1 VRSRDPEAK
10 LAERAL
16 RERWPVPPDR
26 LPGLVT
32 ILLELAE
39 SPATRPRERIAATKA
54 LLGASKLNLEA
65 LKVAMLAEE
74 FDLLRDRLAG
84 LTGGGDAGDPVGD
97 TGNPDV
103 DGNSPAGG
111 RDGPAGDP
119 PRSEVEGV
127 GGRG

>member
-1 VRSRDPEAK
+1 MRSRDPEAK

-65 LKVAMLAEE
+65 LRVAMLAEE
-74 FDLLRDRLAG
+74 FELLRDRLAG
-84 LTGGGDAGDPVGD
+84 LGVGGDPASPVGD
-97 TGNPDV
+97 AT
-103 DGNSPAGG
+103 
-111 RDGPAGDP
+111 AGDP
-119 PRSEVEGV
+119 PRSGAESGREGE
-127 GGRG
+127 GG

>member
-1 VRSRDPEAK
+1 VRDGGRGVRSRDPGAK

-74 FDLLRDRLAG
+74 FELLRDRLAG
-84 LTGGGDAGDPVGD
+84 LAGGGAAGDADGD
-97 TGNPDV
+97 GGV
-103 DGNSPAGG
+103 PAGD
-111 RDGPAGDP
+111 RDGPEGDP
-119 PRSEVEGV
+119 A
-127 GGRG
+127 

>member
-1 VRSRDPEAK
+1 MRSRDPEAK

-74 FDLLRDRLAG
+74 FELLRDRLAG
-84 LTGGGDAGDPVGD
+84 LTGGDP
-97 TGNPDV
+97 GNP
-103 DGNSPAGG
+103 GG
-111 RDGPAGDP
+111 VAGDP
-119 PRSEVEGV
+119 PRSGVEAAEREE
-127 GGRG
+127 GG

>member
-39 SPATRPRERIAATKA
+39 SPTTRPRERIAATKA

-74 FDLLRDRLAG
+74 FELLRDRLAG
-84 LTGGGDAGDPVGD
+84 LTEGVEPA
-97 TGNPDV
+97 
-103 DGNSPAGG
+103 SPAVV
-111 RDGPAGDP
+111 DAGDP
-119 PRSEVEGV
+119 PRSGVEAA
-127 GGRG
+127 GGEEEG